1 MTAAIDQQC
10 TALTR
15 DDALSRAHTLA
26 PALRERAERCMV
38 ERTAPIETVR
48 ELQAS
53 GLIRLMQPKRHG
65 GYELGRDVVCEVIRI
80 LAPACGSQA
89 WVYHVYADH
98 AWMLG
103 TFSKEVQDE
112 VWGKD
117 VDTLISS
124 SFAPVSR
131 LKPVEGG
138 FLCTGRHSFSSG
150 IDYADWICC
159 GGVVEGPGEVVHFL
173 VPKDAGVVVDDWNV
187 NGLEGTGSKSFH
199 IKDAFVPDH
208 RSMSFSLAVAGKGL
222 GTQSNPAPL
231 YRAPRYGYTSSGFT
245 ALITGMAKGLLDEWL
260 TYTARRGGPNGAARR
275 EHFQMLAGEA
285 SSEIWTAEQ
294 LYLSTIRD
302 ATRRID
308 SGEDLAAGGNHEIRC
323 NFAFA
328 AQLVLR
334 ATVRLYH
341 ASGASMVY
349 RGSAMERHYRNIMA
363 GIQHM
368 SIDWPT
374 GAAELGA
381 HLLRKHGA
389 EIG

>member
-1 MTAAIDQQC
+1 MTAVLDPLSAAMTREEAIIRAN
-10 TALTR
+10 ALI
-15 DDALSRAHTLA
+15 
-26 PALRERAERCMV
+26 PAVRERAERCMI
-38 ERTAPIETVR
+38 ERMTPIETVR

-53 GLIRLMQPKRHG
+53 GLIRLMQPKQHG
-65 GYELGRDVVCEVIRI
+65 GYELGRDVVCEVIRV

-103 TFSKEVQDE
+103 TFSKDIQDE
-112 VWGKD
+112 IWGKNI
-117 VDTLISS
+117 DTLISS

-138 FLCTGRHSFSSG
+138 FLCSGRHSFSSG
-150 IDYADWICC
+150 IDYADWVCC
-159 GGVVEGPGEVVHFL
+159 GGIVEGLGEVVHFL
-173 VPKDAGVVVDDWNV
+173 VPKDDGVVVDDWNV

-199 IKDAFVPDH
+199 IKDAFVPTH
-208 RSMSFSLAVAGKGL
+208 RSMSFSLAVAGMGL
-222 GTQSNPAPL
+222 GTQSNSSPL
-231 YRAPRYGYTSSGFT
+231 YRAPRYGYTSAGFT
-245 ALITGMAKGLLDEWL
+245 ALVTGMAKGLLDEWL
-260 TYTARRGGPNGAARR
+260 SYTARRGGPKGPARK
-275 EHFQMLAGEA
+275 EHFHMLAGEA
-285 SSEIWTAEQ
+285 SSEISTAEQ
-294 LYLSTIRD
+294 LYLATIRD
-302 ATRRID
+302 ATRRINN
-308 SGEDLAAGGNHEIRC
+308 GENLSAGGNHEIRC

-341 ASGASMVY
+341 ASGALMVY

-381 HLLRKHGA
+381 HLLRQHGA